1 MGRIIIDLNNPKSKY
16 FITQN
21 EELISKYL
29 SGIQD
34 GNIVNELISKV
45 IYDELILYVEEEF
58 MYFSLCKTN
67 YNTIS
72 QNTFLELQNNT
83 LLPQFLQ
90 YSENMYVNFDY
101 ENDKFINSE
110 LGENYLKNNIPC
122 LVHLDKNI
130 LIFYILDD
138 NDAFFIIPQ

>member
-1 MGRIIIDLNNPKSKY
+1 MGKIIIDLNNPKSKY

-21 EELISKYL
+21 EEIINKYL

-34 GNIVNELISKV
+34 INIVNELINKV
-45 IYDELILYVEEEF
+45 IHDELILYVEEEF
-58 MYFSLCKTN
+58 MYLSLCETT

-72 QNTFLELQNNT
+72 QNTFVELQNNA

-101 ENDKFINSE
+101 ENDIFINSE

-130 LIFYILDD
+130 LIFYILDED
-138 NDAFFIIPQ
+138 EVSFIIPQ

>member
-1 MGRIIIDLNNPKSKY
+1 MGKIIIYLNNPKSKY

-21 EELISKYL
+21 KELVKRCS
-29 SGIQD
+29 SDIQD
-34 GNIVNELISKV
+34 INTDNELIIKV
-45 IYDELILYVEEEF
+45 INDELILYVEEEF
-58 MYFSLCKTN
+58 MYFNLCETN
-67 YNTIS
+67 YNIIS
-72 QNTFLELQNNT
+72 QNTFVELQKNK

-90 YSENMYVNFDY
+90 YCDNMYVNFDY

-130 LIFYILDD
+130 VIFYILDED
-138 NDAFFIIPQ
+138 DSSFIIPQ

>member
-29 SGIQD
+29 SDIQD

-45 IYDELILYVEEEF
+45 INDELILYIEEEF
-58 MYFSLCKTN
+58 MYFSLCETN

-101 ENDKFINSE
+101 ENDKFINPE
-110 LGENYLKNNIPC
+110 LGENYLKNNTPC

-138 NDAFFIIPQ
+138 NEAFSIIPQ

>member
-21 EELISKYL
+21 KEIVNKYL

-34 GNIVNELISKV
+34 VNIVNRLINKV
-45 IYDELILYVEEEF
+45 IHDELILYVEEGF
-58 MYFSLCKTN
+58 MYLSLCKTN

-72 QNTFLELQNNT
+72 QNTFVELQNNT
-83 LLPQFLQ
+83 LLPRFLQ

-101 ENDKFINSE
+101 ENDIFINSE
-110 LGENYLKNNIPC
+110 LGKNYLKNNIPC
-122 LVHLDKNI
+122 LVHLDKDI
-130 LIFYILDD
+130 LIFYVLDED
-138 NDAFFIIPQ
+138 DESFIIPQ

>member
-21 EELISKYL
+21 KEIVNKYL

-34 GNIVNELISKV
+34 VNIVNRLINKV
-45 IYDELILYVEEEF
+45 IHDELILYVEEGF
-58 MYFSLCKTN
+58 MYLSLCKTN
-67 YNTIS
+67 YNTVS
-72 QNTFLELQNNT
+72 QNTFVELQNNT
-83 LLPQFLQ
+83 LLPRFLQ

-101 ENDKFINSE
+101 ENDIFINSE

-122 LVHLDKNI
+122 LVHLDKDI
-130 LIFYILDD
+130 IIFYVLDED
-138 NDAFFIIPQ
+138 DESFIIPQ

>member
-21 EELISKYL
+21 EEIINKYL

-34 GNIVNELISKV
+34 INIVNELINKV
-45 IYDELILYVEEEF
+45 IHDELILYVEEEF
-58 MYFSLCKTN
+58 MYLSLCETS

-72 QNTFLELQNNT
+72 QNTFVELQNNA

-90 YSENMYVNFDY
+90 YSESMYVNFDY
-101 ENDKFINSE
+101 KNDIFINSE

-130 LIFYILDD
+130 LIFYILDKD
-138 NDAFFIIPQ
+138 DVSFIIPQ

>member
-21 EELISKYL
+21 KELINKYL

-34 GNIVNELISKV
+34 INTVNELINKV
-45 IYDELILYVEEEF
+45 INDELILYVEEEF
-58 MYFSLCKTN
+58 MYFSLCETN
-67 YNTIS
+67 YNIIS
-72 QNTFLELQNNT
+72 QNTFVELQNNT

-101 ENDKFINSE
+101 ENDIFINSE

-122 LVHLDKNI
+122 LVHLDNNI
-130 LIFYILDD
+130 LNFYILDKD
-138 NDAFFIIPQ
+138 DASFIISQ

>member
-1 MGRIIIDLNNPKSKY
+1 MGRIIINLNNPKSKY

-21 EELISKYL
+21 KELINKYL

-34 GNIVNELISKV
+34 NNIVNELINKV
-45 IYDELILYVEEEF
+45 IHDELILYVEEEF
-58 MYFSLCKTN
+58 MYFSLCETN

-72 QNTFLELQNNT
+72 QNTFVELQNNT

-138 NDAFFIIPQ
+138 DASSIISQ

>member
-1 MGRIIIDLNNPKSKY
+1 MAIRIIDLNNPKSKY

-21 EELISKYL
+21 KELINKYL

-34 GNIVNELISKV
+34 NNIVNELINKV
-45 IYDELILYVEEEF
+45 IQDELILYLEEEF
-58 MYFSLCKTN
+58 MYLSLCETN

-72 QNTFLELQNNT
+72 QNTFIELQNNT

-101 ENDKFINSE
+101 ENGIFINSE
-110 LGENYLKNNIPC
+110 LGENYLKNNILC
-122 LVHLDKNI
+122 LVHLDRYI
-130 LIFYILDD
+130 LNFYILDKD
-138 NDAFFIIPQ
+138 EASFILPQ